1 MPARRFPSS
10 LALLAALAALATLT
24 AACAGP
30 PDKELQQAQEA
41 IDTAKNAGAD
51 RYAADDFNAAREA
64 LKQANDAVV
73 QRDYRLALNHA
84 LDARERAQS
93 AAKDATDR
101 KAAVRSEAERAM
113 VAIGPALSEAHTRLR
128 AAEAARVGTRTLAE
142 ARHTIASVEQAVQ
155 KAGAARDR
163 GDYLEVV
170 DLLKTA
176 MPRLQGVAQD
186 LQAAMPPGAR
196 RRH

>member
-1 MPARRFPSS
+1 MPSRRFLAL
-10 LALLAALAALATLT
+10 LALLAAVATLT
-24 AACAGP
+24 AACTGP
-30 PDKELQQAQEA
+30 PDKEIQQAQVA
-41 IDTAKNAGAD
+41 IDAAKAAGAD
-51 RYAADDFNAAREA
+51 RYAIEDFSAAQEA

-93 AAKDATDR
+93 SAKDATER
-101 KAAVRSEAERAM
+101 KAAVKVEAERAM
-113 VAIGPALSEAHTRLR
+113 AGVGPALSEAHARLR
-128 AAEAARVGTRTLAE
+128 AAETARISARTLAE

-163 GDYLEVV
+163 GDYLDVV
-170 DLLKTA
+170 DLLKSA
-176 MPRLQGVAQD
+176 MPRLQGVARD
-186 LQAAMPPGAR
+186 LEAATVATR